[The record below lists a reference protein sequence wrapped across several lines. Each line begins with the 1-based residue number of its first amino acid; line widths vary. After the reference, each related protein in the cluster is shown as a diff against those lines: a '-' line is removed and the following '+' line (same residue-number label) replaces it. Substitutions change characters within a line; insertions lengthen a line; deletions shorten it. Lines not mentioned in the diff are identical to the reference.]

1 MNGRVN
7 RSLTQSARL
16 LNHLRVRVRV
26 DLLARVRVRG
36 GLSPALTSNR
46 SMPTSQT
53 CQPSQSI
60 ASYRSVFVVLSGE

>member
-1 MNGRVN
+1 MNGRAN

-16 LNHLRVRVRV
+16 LNHLRVRV

-46 SMPTSQT
+46 PIPTSQT
-53 CQPSQSI
+53 CQLSQST
-60 ASYRSVFVVLSGE
+60 ASYLSVSALLPGA